1 MRKDMKKMAAGFL
14 AATLMVA
21 GITTGGVAFA
31 ANSATSTTVTKAAS
45 KYTLEDMLVNAI
57 SDEYLAQAEYNAIM
71 DEYGDQ
77 RPFSNISQAEATHIS
92 LLLPLF
98 EEYGVTVPKKDWN
111 STVTDPASLEASYQA
126 GVDAEVKNI
135 AMYESYLKE
144 DLPEDVKVVFE
155 RLMNSSEKHLRAFQ
169 NAVDG
174 NCTGTGT
181 GSGTCTGMGKQNGNT
196 NNSSRG
202 FGRGNGS
209 NRNNATGS
217 CLMQ

>member
-31 ANSATSTTVTKAAS
+31 ANSATSTTVTKADS

-71 DEYGDQ
+71 EEFGDQ

-98 EEYGVTVPKKDWN
+98 EEYGVAVPEKDWN
-111 STVTDPASLEASYQA
+111 STVTEPASLEASYQA

-135 AMYESYLKE
+135 AMYESFLKE
-144 DLPEDVKVVFE
+144 DLPENVKEVFE
-155 RLMNSSEKHLRAFQ
+155 RLMNSSENHLRAFQ

-174 NCTGTGT
+174 NCTG
-181 GSGTCTGMGKQNGNT
+181 SGTCTGMGKQNRNT